1 MLIFHPNASFYENH
15 NIFPFINEMSFA
27 FDNMRMPWP
36 MVMSGVDLTYIT
48 QKLRMKLCTRRRSEE
63 LRVRTD

>member
-1 MLIFHPNASFYENH
+1 
-15 NIFPFINEMSFA
+15 MSFA